1 MKLKLSEAS
10 QLCDWTKFCDMT
22 GLDYYC
28 MTWCDTESEIELTI
42 EQAQELGIIVKREQR
57 LTSARKAWQPTTNF

>member
-10 QLCDWTKFCDMT
+10 QLCDMT

-42 EQAQELGIIVKREQR
+42 EQAQELGIIVKRE
-57 LTSARKAWQPTTNF
+57 

>member
-42 EQAQELGIIVKREQR
+42 EQAQELGIIESKSSV
-57 LTSARKAWQPTTNF
+57 

>member
-10 QLCDWTKFCDMT
+10 DLCDWTEFCDLM

-42 EQAQELGIIVKREQR
+42 EQARELGIIVKRD
-57 LTSARKAWQPTTNF
+57 

>member
-10 QLCDWTKFCDMT
+10 QLCNWTKFCDMT

-42 EQAQELGIIVKREQR
+42 EQAQELGIIVKRE
-57 LTSARKAWQPTTNF
+57 

>member
-42 EQAQELGIIVKREQR
+42 EQAQELGII

>member
-22 GLDYYC
+22 GLDYYY

-42 EQAQELGIIVKREQR
+42 EQAQELGIIVKRE
-57 LTSARKAWQPTTNF
+57 